1 MNSYSRT
8 YAAVDL
14 DAVVF
19 NFESMKKNIREDTS
33 MIAVIKADAYGHG
46 AVPVA
51 RLLESYSYIWGY
63 AVATAEEALELREAD
78 IHKPILIL
86 GYVFEDYYADLI
98 ENQVRFPVFDYATA
112 KCLSDTATKKNLTAL
127 IHLALD
133 TGMTRI
139 GLKDNEES
147 VEEVLQIS
155 KLPNLQIEG
164 MFTHFARA
172 DEKDKT
178 CANRQFHRYLAF
190 RDRLQ
195 EAGIQ
200 IPICHCSNSA
210 GIIDMPYA
218 NLDVVRAGITIYG
231 IYPSDEVDKPTVP
244 LHPVM
249 EWKARVSFV
258 KEVEAGVE
266 ISYGGIY
273 TTPKKMLVATIPV
286 GYADGYPRM
295 LSNRGCV
302 LIHGRRAPILGR
314 VCMDQF
320 MVDVTDI
327 PDVQRGTE
335 VTLMG
340 KDREEELR
348 VEELSELCQRF
359 PYEFVCDISRR
370 VPRVYYRHGM
380 PV

>member
-1 MNSYSRT
+1 
-8 YAAVDL
+8 
-14 DAVVF
+14 
-19 NFESMKKNIREDTS
+19 
-33 MIAVIKADAYGHG
+33 
-46 AVPVA
+46 
-51 RLLESYSYIWGY
+51 
-63 AVATAEEALELREAD
+63 
-78 IHKPILIL
+78 
-86 GYVFEDYYADLI
+86 
-98 ENQVRFPVFDYATA
+98 
-112 KCLSDTATKKNLTAL
+112 
-127 IHLALD
+127 
-133 TGMTRI
+133 
-139 GLKDNEES
+139 
-147 VEEVLQIS
+147 
-155 KLPNLQIEG
+155 
-164 MFTHFARA
+164 
-172 DEKDKT
+172 
-178 CANRQFHRYLAF
+178 
-190 RDRLQ
+190 
-195 EAGIQ
+195 
-200 IPICHCSNSA
+200 
-210 GIIDMPYA
+210 
-218 NLDVVRAGITIYG
+218 
-231 IYPSDEVDKPTVP
+231 
-244 LHPVM
+244 M

-359 PYEFVCDISRR
+359 PYEFVCDIGKR
-370 VPRVYYRHGM
+370 VPRVYYRDGK
-380 PV
+380 PVEIVDDLRK

>member
-14 DAVVF
+14 DAVAF
-19 NFESMKKNIREDTS
+19 NFESMRKNIREDTS

-63 AVATAEEALELREAD
+63 AVATAEEALELREAG

-112 KCLSDTATKKNLTAL
+112 KCLSDTAAKKHLTAL

-190 RDRLQ
+190 RDRLE

-258 KEVEAGVE
+258 KEVEAGVDQLWRNLYHSEKNVGSNNPGRICRWISTYAFEPGLCPDSRTQGSDTGTCMYGSVYGRCHRYPGCSEGNRSDPDGKRPGRGTACGGIIGAVSE
-266 ISYGGIY
+266 IS
-273 TTPKKMLVATIPV
+273 V
-286 GYADGYPRM
+286 
-295 LSNRGCV
+295 
-302 LIHGRRAPILGR
+302 
-314 VCMDQF
+314 
-320 MVDVTDI
+320 
-327 PDVQRGTE
+327 
-335 VTLMG
+335 
-340 KDREEELR
+340 
-348 VEELSELCQRF
+348 
-359 PYEFVCDISRR
+359 
-370 VPRVYYRHGM
+370 
-380 PV
+380 